1 MLDAVAAGRLPI
13 AQASALV
20 SANAAARFALPR
32 KGQLAA
38 GADADMMIVDMGAET
53 HISESSLLTNAR
65 AISRLTHGAR
75 YRGQVVRTILR
86 GTTTWDGA
94 TVTAPPGTGRYVTP
108 EARP

>member
-38 GADADMMIVDMGAET
+38 GADADMMIVALGAET
-53 HISESSLLTNAR
+53 HITEGTLLTNAR

-75 YRGQVVRTILR
+75 YRGRIVRTILR

-94 TVTAPPGTGRYVTP
+94 TVTAPPGTGHYVTP